1 MHLKMRFS
9 PRALSRMEE
18 HMKLSLDSPL
28 LKVASEIQM
37 VKSTSKIKIQIEVIK
52 ECLSR
57 NIRGKEEL
65 DLMI

>member
-9 PRALSRMEE
+9 PRALSRMEG
-18 HMKLSLDSPL
+18 HMKISLDSPL

>member
-1 MHLKMRFS
+1 
-9 PRALSRMEE
+9 
-18 HMKLSLDSPL
+18 MKLSLDSPL

>member
-9 PRALSRMEE
+9 PRALSRTEE
-18 HMKLSLDSPL
+18 HTKLSLDSPL